1 MRFGNFSRS
10 NFPVDFSSPLGAA
23 QWAALAGVP
32 LAIIALYFLKLRR
45 RPVQVPST
53 LLWRRSMEDLHVN
66 SLFQW
71 LRRNL
76 LLYLQLLMIFLLM
89 LALAGP
95 RLKGTAGQGQR
106 LILAIDNSASMSA
119 TDVRPTRLDEAKRHA
134 RKLIEEMEAD
144 DLAMILTFA
153 DRARV
158 ASSYTGNKAQL
169 LKRLDEIQPSRS
181 TTSLRE
187 ALQVASGLANPQRQ
201 YGEGVVATSV
211 VAPKLYLFTDGG
223 FPDVSGFS
231 LGNLEP
237 VLTTIGP
244 PVIAADEGEKKAG
257 AQGESPKPP
266 PSDNVAI
273 LALQTAKNEEKGD
286 TYQVFGRVHNYRGES
301 VSTRARLLKHDPD
314 KPGGAGETLDVKE
327 LTIAPQAE
335 KSFEFDIQ
343 SEGAVEME
351 VRLEVKDSLPIDDR
365 AFTLIGKPRRAQV
378 LLVTPGDF
386 YLTKALRTPASELI
400 ADLQEVTPE
409 EAKAGD
415 VARDLAAGRYD
426 LVVFDRFR
434 PDKDPAA
441 NALYFGIMP
450 PGPAFESARPMEGL
464 ITVLDWKI
472 DHPLLQYIRDLPTIN
487 ILKATKVGLPAGA
500 SSLIDGAQGSLA
512 LARPREGYTD
522 VVITFPIFDG
532 KDINTD
538 WPTKISFPL
547 FFLNCLRI
555 LGNVRESTGEEIHQ
569 PGQPIVLRSESIADT
584 IEVTPPPGNPRG
596 RSTLKRTPRG
606 TFVYNDADV
615 PGLYHARWGKGKGQE
630 GGTAFAVNLFDVRES
645 DLAPRDKIQLGYT
658 PVAGT
663 RRTAPARIDYW
674 WRIALAALALV
685 LIEWYIY
692 NRKVYI

>member
-1 MRFGNFSRS
+1 MRFGRFGFS
-10 NFPVDFSSPLGAA
+10 NFPVEFSSPLGEAS
-23 QWAALAGVP
+23 WAALAGVP

-45 RPVQVPST
+45 KPVQVPST

-71 LRRNL
+71 LRRNI
-76 LLYLQLLMIFLLM
+76 LLYLQLLMVLLLM

-95 RLKGTAGQGQR
+95 RVKGTAGQGQR

-119 TDVRPTRLDEAKRHA
+119 TDVKPTRLDEAKRHA

-144 DLAMILTFA
+144 DLAMILTFS

-158 ASSYTGNKAQL
+158 ASSYTGNRAQL
-169 LKRLDEIQPSRS
+169 LKRLDDIQPTRS

-187 ALQVASGLANPQRQ
+187 ALQVAAGLANPQRQ

-237 VLTTIGP
+237 VLTTIGQP
-244 PVIAADEGEKKAG
+244 AVAVEEGERRK
-257 AQGESPKPP
+257 GESPKPP

-286 TYQVFGRVHNYRGES
+286 TYQVFGRVHNYRAES

-327 LTIAPQAE
+327 LTIAPQSD

-351 VRLEVKDSLPIDDR
+351 VRLEVKDALPIDDR

-378 LLVTPGDF
+378 LLVTPGDV
-386 YLTKALRTPASELI
+386 YLTKALRTPATEQI

-409 EAKAGD
+409 EAKSGD
-415 VARDLAAGRYD
+415 VARDMATGRYD

-441 NALYFGIMP
+441 NALYFGNLP

-464 ITVLDWKI
+464 VTVLDWKI

-487 ILKATKVGLPAGA
+487 ILKATKVELPAGSA
-500 SSLIDGAQGSLA
+500 SLIDAGQGSLA
-512 LARPREGYTD
+512 FARPREGYTD
-522 VVITFPIFDG
+522 VVITFPIFEG
-532 KDINTD
+532 KEINTD

-555 LGNVRESTGEEIHQ
+555 LGNVRESTGDEVHQ
-569 PGQPIVLRSESIADT
+569 PGQQVVLRSESIADT
-584 IEVTPPPGNPRG
+584 IEVTAPPDNPR
-596 RSTLKRTPRG
+596 RSTTLKRTPQG

-615 PGLYHARWGKGKGQE
+615 PGLYRARWGKGKGQE
-630 GGTAFAVNLFDVRES
+630 GGTTFAVNLFDLRES

-658 PVAGT
+658 PVSGT

-674 WRIALAALALV
+674 WRIALGALALV

-692 NRKVYI
+692 NKKVYI

>member
-1 MRFGNFSRS
+1 MGFGNLRFS
-10 NFPVDFSSPLGAA
+10 NFPVDFSSPLGKL

-76 LLYLQLLMIFLLM
+76 LLYLQLLMVLLLM

-95 RLKGTAGQGQR
+95 RVKGTAGQGQR
-106 LILAIDNSASMSA
+106 LILAVDNSASMSA
-119 TDVRPTRLDEAKRHA
+119 TDVKPTRLDRAKRDA
-134 RKLIEEMEAD
+134 RKLIEEMEAE
-144 DLAMILTFA
+144 DLAMILSFA

-158 ASSYTGNKAQL
+158 VSSYTGNRAQL
-169 LKRLDEIQPSRS
+169 LKRLDEIRPSRS

-187 ALQVASGLANPQRQ
+187 ALQVAAGLANPQRQ

-211 VAPKLYLFTDGG
+211 VSPKLYLFTDGG
-223 FPDVSGFS
+223 FPDVAGFE

-244 PVIAADEGEKKAG
+244 PVVAAAEPERGKGEA
-257 AQGESPKPP
+257 PKPP

-301 VSTRARLLKHDPD
+301 VSTRARLLRHDPE
-314 KPGGAGETLDVKE
+314 KPGGPGETIDVKE
-327 LTIAPQAE
+327 LTIAPQSDR
-335 KSFEFDIQ
+335 SFEFDIT
-343 SEGAVEME
+343 SEGAIEME
-351 VRLEVKDSLPIDDR
+351 VRLEVQDALPADDR
-365 AFTLIGKPRRAQV
+365 AFTLIARPRRAQV

-386 YLTKALRTPASELI
+386 YLTKALLTPATRQI
-400 ADLQEVTPE
+400 ADVQEVTPE
-409 EAKAGD
+409 QARGGD
-415 VARDLAAGRYD
+415 VARDIAAGRYD

-441 NALYFGIMP
+441 NALYFGNLP
-450 PGPAFESARPMEGL
+450 PGPAFESGKPMEGL
-464 ITVLDWKI
+464 ISVLDWKI
-472 DHPLLQYIRDLPTIN
+472 DHPLLQYIRDLPTVN
-487 ILKATKVGLPAGA
+487 ILKATKVELPPGTV
-500 SSLIDGAQGSLA
+500 SLVDGAQGSLA
-512 LARPREGYTD
+512 FARPREGYSD
-522 VVITFPIFDG
+522 IVITFPIFDN
-532 KDINTD
+532 KEINTD

-555 LGNVRESTGEEIHQ
+555 LGNVRESTGDEVHR
-569 PGQPIVLRSESIADT
+569 PGMPVVLRSESLADT
-584 IEVTPPPGNPRG
+584 IEVIPPPDNPHG
-596 RSTLKRTPRG
+596 RATLRRSPQG

-615 PGLYHARWGKGKGQE
+615 PGLYHARWGKGKGPE
-630 GGTAFAVNLFDVRES
+630 GGTAFAVNLFDPRES

-663 RRTAPARIDYW
+663 RETAPARVDYW
-674 WRIALAALALV
+674 WRIALGALAIVLV
-685 LIEWYIY
+685 EWYIY